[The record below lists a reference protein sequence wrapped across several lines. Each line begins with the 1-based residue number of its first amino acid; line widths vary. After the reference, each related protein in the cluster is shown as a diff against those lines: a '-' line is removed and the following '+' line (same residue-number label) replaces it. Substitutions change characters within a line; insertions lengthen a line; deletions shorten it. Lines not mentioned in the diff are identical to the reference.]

1 MKSQTRAVLDGC
13 VRKNKYFCVTLHRN
27 FRETSILSLR
37 MSRLDLPYF
46 LARRM
51 AAPVHGRKRN
61 VMVRIATLSVVVG
74 MAVMIVALGVIFG
87 FKRQITSK
95 LTGFGAHVQLVNL
108 DGNSSYETVPI
119 SIDQPVVKRIA
130 QLDEVS
136 ALYPYAIKVGILK
149 GEEAMQGV
157 VLKGVGPD
165 YDWSFFERY
174 RVAGEVPRITDS
186 ARNKDAMISSRLA
199 SMMHL
204 KVGDP
209 FEMLFIQN
217 PPRRDRFRVSGIY
230 DTQFDE
236 LDKVMILTDLRNVQR
251 LSGWDSTQVT
261 GFEIDTRDFAHL
273 DRFTARVDELVFDT
287 PGVDDQSLRAVS
299 IRERY
304 PMIFDW
310 LNAHNVN
317 AAVIITVMLLV
328 ALFNMVSALLII
340 LLERTPMIGVLKALG
355 MDNRALQ
362 KTFVIRSAFI
372 LLKGMFWGN
381 VLGLGLC
388 LLQYYTGWV
397 KLDQA
402 GYFLTTVPIYL
413 DWGWWALL
421 NVVTFVLLVL
431 LLTLPTLIISLI
443 LPEKSIRFE

>member
-1 MKSQTRAVLDGC
+1 
-13 VRKNKYFCVTLHRN
+13 
-27 FRETSILSLR
+27 
-37 MSRLDLPYF
+37 MSKLNLEYF

-51 AAPVHGRKRN
+51 AAPADGRKKN

-95 LTGFGAHVQLVNL
+95 LTGFGAHIQLVNL

-119 SIDQPVVKRIA
+119 SLDQPVVERIA
-130 QLDEVS
+130 RLDDV
-136 ALYPYAIKVGILK
+136 AGIYPYAIKAGILR
-149 GEEAMQGV
+149 GEQAMQGV

-174 RVAGEVPRITDS
+174 RVDGDVPRVGDT
-186 ARNKDAMISSRLA
+186 ARNKDAMISNRLA
-199 SMMHL
+199 GMMHL
-204 KVGDP
+204 SVGDP

-217 PPRRDRFRVSGIY
+217 PPRRDRFRVAGIY

-236 LDKVMILTDLRNVQR
+236 LDKVMILTDIRNVQR
-251 LSGWDSTQVT
+251 LSGWDSTRVT
-261 GFEIDTRDFAHL
+261 GFEINTRDFGRL
-273 DRFTARVDELVFDT
+273 DRFTEQVDELVFDT
-287 PGVDDQSLRAVS
+287 PGAEDQGLRAVG

-310 LNAHNVN
+310 LDAHNVN

-362 KTFVIRSAFI
+362 KMFVIRSSFVI
-372 LLKGMFWGN
+372 LKGMLWGN
-381 VLGLGLC
+381 LLGVGLC

-402 GYFLTTVPIYL
+402 GYFLTTVPVYL

-421 NVVTFVLLVL
+421 NLVTFVFLVS

>member
-1 MKSQTRAVLDGC
+1 MR
-13 VRKNKYFCVTLHRN
+13 
-27 FRETSILSLR
+27 
-37 MSRLDLPYF
+37 RLYLPYF

-51 AAPVHGRKRN
+51 AVPVHGHKKN

-95 LTGFGAHVQLVNL
+95 LTGFGAHVQLVHL

-119 SIDQPVVKRIA
+119 SIGQPVVQRIA
-130 QLDEVS
+130 ELDDVS
-136 ALYPYAIKVGILK
+136 GIYPYAIKAGILR
-149 GEEAMQGV
+149 GDEAMQGV

-174 RVAGEVPRITDS
+174 RVEGELPRVADS
-186 ARNKDAMISSRLA
+186 VRNKEVMLSSRLA
-199 SMMHL
+199 DMMHL

-217 PPRRDRFRVSGIY
+217 PPRRDRFRVAGIY

-236 LDKVMILTDLRNVQR
+236 LDKVMILTDIRNVQR

-261 GFEIDTRDFAHL
+261 GFEINTRDFARL
-273 DRFTARVDELVFDT
+273 DRFTAQIDELVFDT
-287 PGVDDQSLRAVS
+287 PGLDDQLLRAVS

-310 LNAHNVN
+310 LDAHNVN

-362 KTFVIRSAFI
+362 KTFVIRSSFI

-381 VLGLGLC
+381 LLGVGLC
-388 LLQYYTGWV
+388 LLQSYTGWV
-397 KLDQA
+397 RLDQA
-402 GYFLTTVPIYL
+402 GYFLTTVPIDL
-413 DWGWWALL
+413 DWGWWLLL
-421 NVVTFVLLVL
+421 NVATFVVLVALLA
-431 LLTLPTLIISLI
+431 LPTLIISLI

>member
-1 MKSQTRAVLDGC
+1 
-13 VRKNKYFCVTLHRN
+13 
-27 FRETSILSLR
+27 
-37 MSRLDLPYF
+37 MSKLNLEYF

-51 AAPVHGRKRN
+51 AAPADGRKKN

-95 LTGFGAHVQLVNL
+95 LTGFGAHIQLVNL

-119 SIDQPVVKRIA
+119 SIDQPVVERIA
-130 QLDEVS
+130 RLDDV
-136 ALYPYAIKVGILK
+136 AGIYPYAIKAGILR
-149 GEEAMQGV
+149 GEQAMQGV

-174 RVAGEVPRITDS
+174 RVDGDVPRVGDT
-186 ARNKDAMISSRLA
+186 ARNKDAMISNRLA
-199 SMMHL
+199 GMMHL
-204 KVGDP
+204 SVGDP

-217 PPRRDRFRVSGIY
+217 PPRRDRFRVAGIY

-236 LDKVMILTDLRNVQR
+236 LDKVMILTDIRNVQR
-251 LSGWDSTQVT
+251 LSGWDSTRVT
-261 GFEIDTRDFAHL
+261 GFEINTRDFGRL
-273 DRFTARVDELVFDT
+273 DRFTEQVDELVFDT
-287 PGVDDQSLRAVS
+287 PGAEEQGLRAVG

-310 LNAHNVN
+310 LDAHNVN

-362 KTFVIRSAFI
+362 KMFVIRSSFVI
-372 LLKGMFWGN
+372 LKGMLWGN
-381 VLGLGLC
+381 LLGVGLC

-402 GYFLTTVPIYL
+402 GYFLTTVPVYL

-421 NVVTFVLLVL
+421 NLVTFVFLVS

>member
-1 MKSQTRAVLDGC
+1 
-13 VRKNKYFCVTLHRN
+13 
-27 FRETSILSLR
+27 
-37 MSRLDLPYF
+37 MSRLYLPYF

-51 AAPVHGRKRN
+51 AAPVHGHKKN

-95 LTGFGAHVQLVNL
+95 LTGFGAYVQLVHL

-119 SIDQPVVKRIA
+119 SIGQPVVQRIEA
-130 QLDEVS
+130 LDDVS
-136 ALYPYAIKVGILK
+136 GIYPYAIKAGILR
-149 GEEAMQGV
+149 GDEAMQGV

-174 RVAGEVPRITDS
+174 RVEGELPRVADS
-186 ARNKDAMISSRLA
+186 VRNKEVMISSRLA
-199 SMMHL
+199 DMMHL

-217 PPRRDRFRVSGIY
+217 PPRRDRFRVAGIY

-236 LDKVMILTDLRNVQR
+236 LDKVMILTDIRNVQR

-261 GFEIDTRDFAHL
+261 GFEINTRDFARL
-273 DRFTARVDELVFDT
+273 DRFTAQIDELVFDT
-287 PGVDDQSLRAVS
+287 PGLDDQPLRAVS

-310 LNAHNVN
+310 LDAHNVN

-362 KTFVIRSAFI
+362 KTFVIRSSFI

-381 VLGLGLC
+381 LFGVGLC
-388 LLQYYTGWV
+388 LLQACTGWV
-397 KLDQA
+397 RLDQA
-402 GYFLTTVPIYL
+402 GYFLTTVPIDL
-413 DWGWWALL
+413 DWGWWLML
-421 NVVTFVLLVL
+421 NLATFVVLVA

>member
-1 MKSQTRAVLDGC
+1 
-13 VRKNKYFCVTLHRN
+13 
-27 FRETSILSLR
+27 
-37 MSRLDLPYF
+37 MSRLYLPYF

-51 AAPVHGRKRN
+51 AAPVHGHKKN
-61 VMVRIATLSVVVG
+61 VMVRIATLSVGVG

-87 FKRQITSK
+87 FKQQITSK
-95 LTGFGAHVQLVNL
+95 LTGFGAHVQLVHL

-119 SIDQPVVKRIA
+119 SIDQPVVERIA
-130 QLDEVS
+130 ALKEV
-136 ALYPYAIKVGILK
+136 AGIYPYAIKAGILR
-149 GEEAMQGV
+149 GEKAMQGV

-174 RVAGEVPRITDS
+174 RVEGERPRVEDS
-186 ARNKDAMISSRLA
+186 VRNKEVMISRRLA
-199 SMMHL
+199 EMMQL

-217 PPRRDRFRVSGIY
+217 PPRRDRFRVAGIY

-236 LDKVMILTDLRNVQR
+236 LDKVMILTDIRNVQR

-261 GFEIDTRDFAHL
+261 GFEINTWDFAHL
-273 DRFTARVDELVFDT
+273 DRFTAQIDELLFNT
-287 PGVDDQSLRAVS
+287 PGIDDQPLRAVS

-362 KTFVIRSAFI
+362 KTFVIRSSFI

-381 VLGLGLC
+381 LLGVGLC
-388 LLQYYTGWV
+388 LLQAYTGWIR
-397 KLDQA
+397 LDQA
-402 GYFLTTVPIYL
+402 GYFLTTVPIDL
-413 DWGWWALL
+413 EWSWWLLL
-421 NVVTFVLLVL
+421 NVATFVVLVA

>member
-1 MKSQTRAVLDGC
+1 
-13 VRKNKYFCVTLHRN
+13 
-27 FRETSILSLR
+27 
-37 MSRLDLPYF
+37 MSRLYLPYF

-51 AAPVHGRKRN
+51 AAPVHGHKKN

-95 LTGFGAHVQLVNL
+95 LTGFGAHVQLVHL

-119 SIDQPVVKRIA
+119 SIGQPVVQRIA
-130 QLDEVS
+130 ELDDVS
-136 ALYPYAIKVGILK
+136 GIYPYAIKAGILR
-149 GEEAMQGV
+149 GDEAMQGV

-174 RVAGEVPRITDS
+174 RVEGKLPRVADS
-186 ARNKDAMISSRLA
+186 VRNKEVMISRRLA
-199 SMMHL
+199 DMMHL

-217 PPRRDRFRVSGIY
+217 PPRRDRFRIAGIY

-236 LDKVMILTDLRNVQR
+236 LDKVMILTDIRNVQR

-261 GFEIDTRDFAHL
+261 GFEINTRDFARL
-273 DRFTARVDELVFDT
+273 DRFTAQIDELVFDT
-287 PGVDDQSLRAVS
+287 PGLDDQPLRAVS

-310 LNAHNVN
+310 LDAHNVN

-362 KTFVIRSAFI
+362 KTFVIRSSFI

-381 VLGLGLC
+381 LLGVGLC
-388 LLQYYTGWV
+388 LLQASTGWV
-397 KLDQA
+397 RLDQA
-402 GYFLTTVPIYL
+402 GYFLTTVPIDL
-413 DWGWWALL
+413 DWGWWLLL
-421 NVVTFVLLVL
+421 NLATFVVLVA